1 MKKNII
7 LIIYIRGKNNKFIQT
22 IFSIILFFLLNR
34 FSKINK

>member
-22 IFSIILFFLLNR
+22 IFSIIFF
-34 FSKINK
+34 FSSQPILKNK